1 MTRTLL
7 LVYRPRQD
15 DTCPVARRLSRGPMR
30 VRKGGGCY
38 IHYANIHVLVSA
50 SVQQD
55 LLTSASFLGCGV
67 AQVEDRHA

>member
-30 VRKGGGCY
+30 VRKGGLLHTLCKHPCPCKRLGPTR
-38 IHYANIHVLVSA
+38 SA
-50 SVQQD
+50 YQRQFPR
-55 LLTSASFLGCGV
+55 LRGGTS
-67 AQVEDRHA
+67 